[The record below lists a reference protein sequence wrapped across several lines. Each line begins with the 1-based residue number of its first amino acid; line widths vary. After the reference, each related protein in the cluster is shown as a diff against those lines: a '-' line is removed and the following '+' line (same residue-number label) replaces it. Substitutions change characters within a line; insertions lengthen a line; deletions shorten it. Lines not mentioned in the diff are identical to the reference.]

1 MGSYSTLRIGGRQ
14 LFSAKNG
21 IDPLLM
27 SLFRPS
33 DKRIRKEAATEALA
47 DAYGRK
53 AELEDVDPVTIVQY
67 RSTVTHLRDRLDLM
81 GFTSQRARRTF
92 ERGMARVREEEQ
104 DSLTDASL
112 DVLVEHYRQKAEVA
126 ARFSFE
132 DWLGGFKR
140 IFHEGLEATPRGYGQ
155 GSLLDDYPVAYMLNE
170 QSLGDGGHFGFPSYD
185 SRTVLR
191 AMCEVLAEHA
201 EVLMDLTDLVLGGW
215 YDTDDDLIE
224 EADYLVSADYQ
235 TTQRIIALTE
245 GGSDKR
251 VLEAALGVLYPHL
264 REYFAFMDFDELN
277 VPGGASFLVGFVKAF
292 AAAGVINRVVAI
304 FDNDTGAAVA
314 LRALEGLKL
323 PRNVAITQLP
333 VLGELKSYPTL
344 GPTGTAFTDI
354 NGLAASLELYFGHD
368 VLKRADGS
376 LTPVQWRG
384 YDKTLGRYQ
393 GEITDKPLLRERFVA
408 KVQEARAHPEAI
420 ASMDW
425 APMRK
430 VLDTIRDAV
439 SALSP
444 LEDVHGDDRPGRGE
458 S

>member
-1 MGSYSTLRIGGRQ
+1 MGSYATLSIGNRQ
-14 LFSAKNG
+14 LFSTKNG

-27 SLFRPS
+27 TLFRPS
-33 DKRIRKEAATEALA
+33 DKQIRKEPTTEAVA
-47 DAYGRK
+47 DAYDRE
-53 AELEDVDPVTIVQY
+53 AELEDVDAVTIVQY
-67 RSTVTHLRDRLDLM
+67 RSTVIHLRDRLDLM
-81 GFTSQRARRTF
+81 GFTSQRARRAF
-92 ERGMARVREEEQ
+92 ARGIARVREEARDDLVDAPDGLQ
-104 DSLTDASL
+104 D
-112 DVLVEHYRQKAEVA
+112 HYQQEAEVVE
-126 ARFSFE
+126 RLTFE
-132 DWLGGFKR
+132 DWLGGFER
-140 IFHEGLEATPRGYGQ
+140 IFRQRLEATPRGYGQ
-155 GSLLDDYPVAYMLNE
+155 SSLLDDYPVSYMLNE
-170 QSLGDGGHFGFPSYD
+170 HSLGEGSHFGFPYYD

-191 AMCEVLAEHA
+191 AMCEVLDGDAD
-201 EVLMDLTDLVLGGW
+201 VVMDLTDLVLGGW

-251 VLEAALGVLYPHL
+251 VLEAAFGLLYPHL
-264 REYFAFMDFDELN
+264 GGYFAFMDFDELN
-277 VPGGASFLVGFVKAF
+277 VPGGAPFLVSFVKAF

-304 FDNDTGAAVA
+304 FDNDTAAAVA

-333 VLGELKSYPTL
+333 VLDELKSYPTL
-344 GPTGTAFTDI
+344 GPTGTALTDI

-384 YDKTLGRYQ
+384 FDKTLGRYQ
-393 GEITDKPLLRERFVA
+393 GEIIDKPILRERFA
-408 KVQEARAHPEAI
+408 EKVQEARAHVEAI

-439 SALSP
+439 SGLSP
-444 LEDVHGDDRPGRGE
+444 LEEVPGDDRPSRGE
-458 S
+458 I